1 MEVDSNQSKAC
12 LDDQR
17 GFVEWTDGMGW
28 ERYHRSVGS
37 LTSTKRKTRGPLTCS
52 VKYENYEKRLLIV
65 CYKIRSG
72 ALGKGIDLAGD
83 GLKMPF
89 QWQIATLYFF
99 LSS

>member
-1 MEVDSNQSKAC
+1 MAIIAP
-12 LDDQR
+12 
-17 GFVEWTDGMGW
+17 DGA
-28 ERYHRSVGS
+28 
-37 LTSTKRKTRGPLTCS
+37 K
-52 VKYENYEKRLLIV
+52 NYEKRLFIV
-65 CYKIRSG
+65 CVKIRSG

>member
-1 MEVDSNQSKAC
+1 MSGLRAP
-12 LDDQR
+12 
-17 GFVEWTDGMGW
+17 
-28 ERYHRSVGS
+28 SV
-37 LTSTKRKTRGPLTCS
+37 LITSTSSETRGPLTYS
-52 VKYENYEKRLLIV
+52 VKYKNYDKRLLIV